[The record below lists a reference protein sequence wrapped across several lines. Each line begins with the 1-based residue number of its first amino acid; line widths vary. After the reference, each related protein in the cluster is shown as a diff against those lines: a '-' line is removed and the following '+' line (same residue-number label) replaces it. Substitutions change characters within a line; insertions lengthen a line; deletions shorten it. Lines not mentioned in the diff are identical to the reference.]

1 MELNKWYKGT
11 ELPDRECDCVVVYR
25 VTKPGVFR
33 VQAHTSQYKVVARVF
48 LDRPSTGEL
57 GFCDCDDIVIP
68 RDWVIAWMP
77 IEFPKEVE

>member
-1 MELNKWYKGT
+1 MELNHWYKGT
-11 ELPDRECDCVVVYR
+11 ELPDAECDCVVVYR

-57 GFCDCDDIVIP
+57 GFCDCDDVVIP
-68 RDWVIAWMP
+68 RDWVIAYMP
-77 IEFPKEVE
+77 IEFPKEVL

>member
-1 MELNKWYKGT
+1 MELYKWYKGT
-11 ELPDRECDCVVVYR
+11 DLPDRECDCVVVYR

-48 LDRPSTGEL
+48 LDQPSTGEL